1 MYRFQIYKPQHGSEE
16 WLRVRWAD
24 KQGRRRISA
33 SVAAAVHGEGKY
45 TTASDL
51 ASELL
56 AENPP
61 TPKPPTMDM
70 ERGNRMEP
78 MLIQWVAESENI
90 GLTTP
95 DVLYLY
101 EDGACRMIS
110 TLDAIDANGTPYEV
124 KSTRKRWDGKL
135 PRHWHWQGVQQAICA
150 GSPTVEWIIFDGDMD
165 LIRFTQHVSSD
176 DMELHKQRVREFL
189 SAIDDGN
196 LPDMVTLEYSMLEKM
211 YPDSAPRVVEL
222 TQDQANVVSQLITVQ
237 EMIKGLE
244 DQESKLKAEIGSVL
258 QDAEHA
264 SYNGEAMV
272 SWKTVK
278 RTSLDTKALESA
290 HPALVEKFRKSSQYR
305 VMKTIRRK

>member
-1 MYRFQIYKPQHGSEE
+1 MYRFQVEKPEHGSAD
-16 WLRVRWAD
+16 WLRMRWAD
-24 KQGRRRISA
+24 KQGNRRISA

-45 TTASDL
+45 TSAADL

-56 AENPP
+56 ADNPP
-61 TPKPPTMDM
+61 EPLPPTKDM

-78 MLIQWVAESENI
+78 MLITWVAETE
-90 GLTTP
+90 GVDLKTP
-95 DVLYLY
+95 DVMYLY
-101 EDGACRMIS
+101 EEGSCRMIA
-110 TLDAIDANGTPYEV
+110 TLDAIDPNGIPYEV

-150 GSPTVEWIIFDGDMD
+150 GSDRVEWIVFDGDMD
-165 LIRFTQHVSSD
+165 LIRHTQNISSD
-176 DMELHKQRVREFL
+176 DIEIHKQRVREFL

-211 YPDSAPRVVEL
+211 YPDSQPKTVEL
-222 TQDQANVVSQLITVQ
+222 TQDQANIVSQLITVQ

-244 DQESKLKAEIGSVL
+244 DQESKLKAEIGAVL

-278 RTSLDTKALESA
+278 RTSLDTKALEAA
-290 HPALVEKFRKSSQYR
+290 HPALIEKFRKSSQYR

>member
-1 MYRFQIYKPQHGSEE
+1 MYRFEIEKPEHGSAE
-16 WLRVRWAD
+16 WLRIRWAD
-24 KQGRRRISA
+24 KQGNRRISA

-45 TTASDL
+45 TSAADL

-56 AENPP
+56 ADNPP
-61 TPKPPTMDM
+61 EPLPPTKDM

-78 MLIQWVAESENI
+78 MLIQWAADMEGI
-90 GLTTP
+90 TLTTP
-95 DVLYLY
+95 DVMYVY
-101 EDGACRMIS
+101 EDGPCRMIA
-110 TLDAIDANGTPYEV
+110 TLDAIDPNGIPYEV

-150 GSPTVEWIIFDGDMD
+150 GSTSVEWIIFDGDMD
-165 LIRFTQHVSSD
+165 LIRHTQFISSD

-211 YPDSAPRVVEL
+211 YPDSQPKTVEL

-244 DQESKLKAEIGSVL
+244 DQESKLKAEIGAVL

-278 RTSLDTKALESA
+278 RTSLDTKALEAA
-290 HPALVEKFRKSSQYR
+290 HPALIEKFRKSSQYR

>member
-1 MYRFQIYKPQHGSEE
+1 MYRFEIEKPEHGSAE
-16 WLRVRWAD
+16 WLRIRWAD
-24 KQGRRRISA
+24 KQGNRRISA

-45 TTASDL
+45 TSAADL

-56 AENPP
+56 ADNPP
-61 TPKPPTMDM
+61 APLPPTKDM

-78 MLIQWVAESENI
+78 MLIQWAADMEGI
-90 GLTTP
+90 TLTTP
-95 DVLYLY
+95 DVMYVY
-101 EDGACRMIS
+101 EDGPCRMIA
-110 TLDAIDANGTPYEV
+110 TLDAIDPNGIPYEV

-150 GSPTVEWIIFDGDMD
+150 GSTSVEWIIFDGDMD
-165 LIRFTQHVSSD
+165 LIRHTQFISSD

-211 YPDSAPRVVEL
+211 YPDSQPKTVEL

-244 DQESKLKAEIGSVL
+244 DQESKLKAEIGAVL

-278 RTSLDTKALESA
+278 RTSLDTKALEAA
-290 HPALVEKFRKSSQYR
+290 HPALIEKFRKSSQYR

>member
-1 MYRFQIYKPQHGSEE
+1 MYRFEIEKPEHGSAE
-16 WLRVRWAD
+16 WLRIRWAD
-24 KQGRRRISA
+24 KQGNRRISA

-45 TTASDL
+45 TSAADL

-56 AENPP
+56 ADNPP
-61 TPKPPTMDM
+61 EPLPPTKDM

-78 MLIQWVAESENI
+78 MLIQWAADMEGI
-90 GLTTP
+90 TLTTP
-95 DVLYLY
+95 DVMYVY
-101 EDGACRMIS
+101 EDGPCRMIA
-110 TLDAIDANGTPYEV
+110 TLDAIDPNGIPYEV

-150 GSPTVEWIIFDGDMD
+150 GSTSVEWIIFDGDMD
-165 LIRFTQHVSSD
+165 LIRHTQFISSD

-189 SAIDDGN
+189 SAIDNGN

-211 YPDSAPRVVEL
+211 YPDSQPKSIEL

-244 DQESKLKAEIGSVL
+244 DQESKLKAEIGAVL

-278 RTSLDTKALESA
+278 RTSLDTKALEAA
-290 HPALVEKFRKSSQYR
+290 HPALIEKFRKSSQYR

>member
-1 MYRFQIYKPQHGSEE
+1 MYRFEIEKPEHGSAE
-16 WLRVRWAD
+16 WLRIRWAD
-24 KQGRRRISA
+24 KQGNRRISA

-45 TTASDL
+45 TSAADL

-56 AENPP
+56 ADNPP
-61 TPKPPTMDM
+61 EPLPPTKDM

-78 MLIQWVAESENI
+78 MLIQWAADMEGINLI
-90 GLTTP
+90 TP
-95 DVLYLY
+95 DVMYVY
-101 EDGACRMIS
+101 EDGPCRMIA
-110 TLDAIDANGTPYEV
+110 TLDAIDQNGIPYEV

-150 GSPTVEWIIFDGDMD
+150 GSTSVEWIIFDGDMD
-165 LIRFTQHVSSD
+165 LIRHTQFISSD

-211 YPDSAPRVVEL
+211 YPDSQPKSVEL

-244 DQESKLKAEIGSVL
+244 DQESKLKAEIGAVL

-278 RTSLDTKALESA
+278 RTSLDTKALEAA
-290 HPALVEKFRKSSQYR
+290 HPALIEKFRKSSQYR

>member
-1 MYRFQIYKPQHGSEE
+1 MYRFEIEKPEHGSAE
-16 WLRVRWAD
+16 WLRIRWAD
-24 KQGRRRISA
+24 KQGNRRISA

-45 TTASDL
+45 TSAADL

-56 AENPP
+56 ADNPP
-61 TPKPPTMDM
+61 EPLPPTKDM

-78 MLIQWVAESENI
+78 MLIQWAADMEGI
-90 GLTTP
+90 TLTTP
-95 DVLYLY
+95 DVMYVY
-101 EDGACRMIS
+101 EDGPCRMIA
-110 TLDAIDANGTPYEV
+110 TLDAIDQNGIPYEV

-150 GSPTVEWIIFDGDMD
+150 GSTSVEWIIFDGDMD
-165 LIRFTQHVSSD
+165 LIRHTQFISSD

-211 YPDSAPRVVEL
+211 YPDSQPKSVEL
-222 TQDQANVVSQLITVQ
+222 TQDQASVVSQLITVQ

-244 DQESKLKAEIGSVL
+244 DQESKLKAEIGAVL

-278 RTSLDTKALESA
+278 RTSLDTKALEAA
-290 HPALVEKFRKSSQYR
+290 HPALIEKFRKSSQYR

>member
-1 MYRFQIYKPQHGSEE
+1 MYRFEIEKPEHGSAE
-16 WLRVRWAD
+16 WLRIRWAD
-24 KQGRRRISA
+24 KQGNRRISA

-45 TTASDL
+45 TSAADL

-56 AENPP
+56 ADNPP
-61 TPKPPTMDM
+61 EPLPPTKDM

-78 MLIQWVAESENI
+78 MLIQWAADMEGI
-90 GLTTP
+90 TLTTP
-95 DVLYLY
+95 DVMYVY
-101 EDGACRMIS
+101 EDGPCRMIA
-110 TLDAIDANGTPYEV
+110 TLDAIDPNGIPYEV

-150 GSPTVEWIIFDGDMD
+150 GSTSVEWIIFDGDMD
-165 LIRFTQHVSSD
+165 LIRHTQFISSD

-211 YPDSAPRVVEL
+211 YPDSQPKTIEL

-244 DQESKLKAEIGSVL
+244 DQESKLKAEIGAVL

-278 RTSLDTKALESA
+278 RTSLDTKALEAA
-290 HPALVEKFRKSSQYR
+290 HPALIEKFRKSSQYR

>member
-1 MYRFQIYKPQHGSEE
+1 MYRFEVEKPEHGSAE
-16 WLRVRWAD
+16 WLRIRWAD
-24 KQGRRRISA
+24 KQGNRRISA

-45 TTASDL
+45 TSAADL

-56 AENPP
+56 ADNPP
-61 TPKPPTMDM
+61 APLPPTKDM

-78 MLIQWVAESENI
+78 MLIQWAADMEGI
-90 GLTTP
+90 TLTTP
-95 DVLYLY
+95 DVMYVY
-101 EDGACRMIS
+101 EDGPCRMIA
-110 TLDAIDANGTPYEV
+110 TLDAIDPNGIPYEV

-150 GSPTVEWIIFDGDMD
+150 GSTSVEWIIFDGDMD
-165 LIRFTQHVSSD
+165 LIRHTQFISSD

-211 YPDSAPRVVEL
+211 YPDSQPKTVEL

-244 DQESKLKAEIGSVL
+244 DQESKLKAEIGAVL

-278 RTSLDTKALESA
+278 RTSLDTKALEAA
-290 HPALVEKFRKSSQYR
+290 HPALIEKFRKSSQYR

>member
-1 MYRFQIYKPQHGSEE
+1 MYRFEIEKPEHGSAE
-16 WLRVRWAD
+16 WLRIRWAD
-24 KQGRRRISA
+24 KQGNRRISA

-45 TTASDL
+45 TSAADL

-56 AENPP
+56 ADNPP
-61 TPKPPTMDM
+61 EPLPPTKDM

-78 MLIQWVAESENI
+78 MLIQWAADMEGI
-90 GLTTP
+90 TLTTP
-95 DVLYLY
+95 DVMYVY
-101 EDGACRMIS
+101 EDGPCRMIA
-110 TLDAIDANGTPYEV
+110 TLDAIDQNGIPYEV

-150 GSPTVEWIIFDGDMD
+150 GSTSVEWIIFDGDMD
-165 LIRFTQHVSSD
+165 LIRHTQFISSD

-211 YPDSAPRVVEL
+211 YPDSQPKSVEL

-244 DQESKLKAEIGSVL
+244 DQESKLKAEIGAVL

-278 RTSLDTKALESA
+278 RTSLDTKALEAA
-290 HPALVEKFRKSSQYR
+290 HPALIEKFRKSSQYR